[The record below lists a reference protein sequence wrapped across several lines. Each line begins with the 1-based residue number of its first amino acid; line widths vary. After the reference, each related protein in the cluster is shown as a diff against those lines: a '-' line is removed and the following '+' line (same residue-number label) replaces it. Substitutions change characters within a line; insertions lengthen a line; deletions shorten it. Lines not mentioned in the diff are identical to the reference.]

1 MMDEYRKLS
10 IKNWALEDRP
20 REKLMYKGVKSLS
33 SAELLA
39 IIIGSGNRKQSAVEL
54 SKSILSH
61 CNNDL
66 NQLAKKTIADL
77 IKIPGIGEAK
87 AIGIISAL
95 ELGRRQKAFLSQQKP
110 KISCSQDAFEIIS
123 PYVENLG
130 HEEFWVLFL
139 NRANKIVEI
148 KNVSSGG
155 ITGTVFDVRLVFKD
169 ALLLEATNLILCHNH
184 PSGNLQASQADK
196 EVTSKAIEA
205 GNLMNISVLDHIIVA
220 DNQFFSFADEGL
232 I

>member
-1 MMDEYRKLS
+1 MEAYTKLS
-10 IKNWALEDRP
+10 IKDWALEDRP

-54 SKSILSH
+54 SKAILSS

-66 NQLAKKTIADL
+66 NQLAKKTIPEL

-87 AIGIISAL
+87 AISIISAL
-95 ELGRRQKAFLSQQKP
+95 ELGRRQKAFSSKQKQS
-110 KISCSQDAFEIIS
+110 ITGSQDAFEILS

-130 HEEFWVLFL
+130 HEEFWIIYL

-155 ITGTVFDVRLVFKD
+155 ITGTVFDIRLVFKD
-169 ALLLEATNLILCHNH
+169 ALMLEATNIILCHNH
-184 PSGNLQASQADK
+184 PSGNLQASTADK
-196 EVTSKAIEA
+196 DITQRTIDA
-205 GNLMNISVLDHIIVA
+205 GKLMNISILDHIIIA
-220 DNQFFSFADEGL
+220 ENQYFSFADEGL

>member
-1 MMDEYRKLS
+1 MNEYKKLS
-10 IKNWALEDRP
+10 IKDWAVEDRP

-33 SAELLA
+33 SAELIA
-39 IIIGSGNRKQSAVEL
+39 IIIGSGNRRQSAVEL

-61 CNNDL
+61 CDNDL
-66 NQLAKKTIADL
+66 NLLAKKTIPDL

-95 ELGRRQKAFLSQQKP
+95 ELGCRQKAFLSKQKL
-110 KISCSQDAFEIIS
+110 KITCSNDAFEIIS

-130 HEEFWVLFL
+130 HEEFWVIFL
-139 NRANKIVEI
+139 NQANKIVEI

-155 ITGTVFDVRLVFKD
+155 ITGTVFDIRLVFKD
-169 ALLLEATNLILCHNH
+169 ALLLQATNLILCHNH
-184 PSGNLQASQADK
+184 PSGSLQPSNADK
-196 EVTSKAIEA
+196 DVTSRASEA
-205 GNLMNISVLDHIIVA
+205 GKLMNISVLDHLIIA

>member
-1 MMDEYRKLS
+1 MDEYKKLS
-10 IKNWALEDRP
+10 IKDWAVEDRP

-61 CNNDL
+61 CGNDL
-66 NQLAKKTIADL
+66 NLLAKKSISDL
-77 IKIPGIGEAK
+77 ITIPGIGEAK

-95 ELGRRQKAFLSQQKP
+95 ELGSRQKAFLSKQKD
-110 KISCSQDAFEIIS
+110 KISCSQDAYDLLS

-130 HEEFWVLFL
+130 HEEFWVIFM
-139 NRANKIVEI
+139 NQANKIVEI

-155 ITGTVFDVRLVFKD
+155 ITGTVFDVRMVFKD
-169 ALLLEATNLILCHNH
+169 ALLLQATNLILCHNH
-184 PSGNLQASQADK
+184 PSGNLNPSNADK
-196 EVTSKAIEA
+196 DVTTRAVEA
-205 GNLMNISVLDHIIVA
+205 GKLMNISVLDHLIIA
-220 DNQFFSFADEGL
+220 DNQHFSFADEGL

>member
-1 MMDEYRKLS
+1 MDEYKKLS
-10 IKNWALEDRP
+10 IKDWAVEDRP

-33 SAELLA
+33 SAELIA
-39 IIIGSGNRKQSAVEL
+39 IIIGSGNRRQSAVEL

-61 CNNDL
+61 CDNDL
-66 NQLAKKTIADL
+66 NLLAKKTISDL

-95 ELGRRQKAFLSQQKP
+95 ELGCRQKAFLSKQKL
-110 KISCSQDAFEIIS
+110 KITCSNDAFEIIS

-130 HEEFWVLFL
+130 HEEFWVIFL
-139 NRANKIVEI
+139 NQANKIVEI

-169 ALLLEATNLILCHNH
+169 ALLLQATNLILCHNH
-184 PSGNLQASQADK
+184 PSGNLQPSNADK
-196 EVTSKAIEA
+196 DVTSRASKA
-205 GNLMNISVLDHIIVA
+205 GKLMNISVLDHLIIA

>member
-1 MMDEYRKLS
+1 MDEYKKLS
-10 IKNWALEDRP
+10 IKDWAVEDRP

-54 SKSILSH
+54 SKFILSH
-61 CNNDL
+61 CDNDL
-66 NQLAKKTIADL
+66 NLLAKKTIQDL

-95 ELGRRQKAFLSQQKP
+95 ELGRRQKAFSSKQIQK
-110 KISCSQDAFEIIS
+110 ITSSQDAFEIMS

-130 HEEFWVLFL
+130 HEEFWVIFL
-139 NRANKIVEI
+139 NQANKIVEI

-169 ALLLEATNLILCHNH
+169 ALLLGATNLILCHNH
-184 PSGNLQASQADK
+184 PSGNLQPSNADK
-196 EVTSKAIEA
+196 DVTSKASEA
-205 GNLMNISVLDHIIVA
+205 GKLMNISVLDHLIIA
-220 DNQFFSFADEGL
+220 ENEFFSFADEGL

>member
-1 MMDEYRKLS
+1 MDQYSKLS
-10 IKNWALEDRP
+10 IKDWALEDRP

-54 SKSILSH
+54 SKTLLSF

-66 NQLAKKTIADL
+66 NQLAKKSIQDL
-77 IKIPGIGEAK
+77 VKIPGIGEAK

-95 ELGRRQKAFLSQQKP
+95 ELGRRQKAFLSKQKQ
-110 KISCSQDAFEIIS
+110 KITCSQDAFEIME
-123 PYVENLG
+123 PYVDNIG
-130 HEEFWVLFL
+130 HEEFWVLYL
-139 NRANKIVEI
+139 NQANKIVDI

-155 ITGTVFDVRLVFKD
+155 ITGTIFDVRMVFKD
-169 ALLLEATNLILCHNH
+169 AFNLEATNLILCHNH
-184 PSGNLQASQADK
+184 PSGNLQPSKADK
-196 EVTSKAIEA
+196 DVTSRAIEA
-205 GNLMNISVLDHIIVA
+205 GKLMNISVLDHLILA
-220 DNQFFSFADEGL
+220 DNQYFSFADEGL

>member
-1 MMDEYRKLS
+1 MEEYKKLS
-10 IKNWALEDRP
+10 IKDWALEDRP

-54 SKSILSH
+54 SKTILSH
-61 CNNDL
+61 CHNDL
-66 NQLAKKTIADL
+66 NQLAKKTIPEL

-87 AIGIISAL
+87 AISIISAL
-95 ELGRRQKAFLSQQKP
+95 ELGRRQKAFPSKQKQS
-110 KISCSQDAFEIIS
+110 ITGSRDAFEILS

-130 HEEFWVLFL
+130 HEEFWIIYL
-139 NRANKIVEI
+139 NRANKIIEI

-155 ITGTVFDVRLVFKD
+155 ITGTVFDIRLVFKD
-169 ALLLEATNLILCHNH
+169 ALMLEATNIILCHNH
-184 PSGNLQASQADK
+184 PSGNLQPSNADK
-196 EVTSKAIEA
+196 DITHRTIEA
-205 GNLMNISVLDHIIVA
+205 GKLMNISILDHLIIA
-220 DNQFFSFADEGL
+220 DDQYFSFADESL

>member
-1 MMDEYRKLS
+1 MDEYKKLS
-10 IKNWALEDRP
+10 IKDWALEDRP

-39 IIIGSGNRKQSAVEL
+39 IIIGSGNQKQSAVEL
-54 SKSILSH
+54 SKLILSH
-61 CNNDL
+61 CDNDL
-66 NQLAKKTIADL
+66 NQLAKKSIHDL
-77 IKIPGIGEAK
+77 IKIRGIGEAK

-95 ELGRRQKAFLSQQKP
+95 ELGRRQKSFPAKQKQ
-110 KISCSQDAFEIIS
+110 KITCSRDAFDLIS
-123 PYVENLG
+123 PYVENIG
-130 HEEFWVLFL
+130 HEEFWVVFL

-184 PSGNLQASQADK
+184 PSGNLQPSNADK
-196 EVTSKAIEA
+196 DITSRTIEA
-205 GNLMNISVLDHIIVA
+205 GKLMNISVLDHIIIA
-220 DNQFFSFADEGL
+220 EDQYFSFADESL

>member
-1 MMDEYRKLS
+1 MDEYKKLS
-10 IKNWALEDRP
+10 IKDWAIEDRP

-39 IIIGSGNRKQSAVEL
+39 IIIGSGNRKLSAVEL
-54 SKSILSH
+54 SKYILSH
-61 CNNDL
+61 CDNDL
-66 NQLAKKTIADL
+66 NLLAKKSISDL

-95 ELGRRQKAFLSQQKP
+95 ELGRRQKAFPSKQKQ
-110 KISCSQDAFEIIS
+110 KITCSQDAFDILS
-123 PYVENLG
+123 PYVEDLG
-130 HEEFWVLFL
+130 HEEFWVVFL
-139 NRANKIVEI
+139 NQANKIVEI

-169 ALLLEATNLILCHNH
+169 ALLLQATNLILCHNH
-184 PSGNLQASQADK
+184 PSGNLNPSKADK
-196 EVTSKAIEA
+196 DVTTKASEA
-205 GNLMNISVLDHIIVA
+205 GKLMNISVLDHLIIA

>member
-1 MMDEYRKLS
+1 MDEYKNLS
-10 IKNWALEDRP
+10 IKNWAIEDRP
-20 REKLMYKGVKSLS
+20 REKLMHKGVKSLS

-54 SKSILSH
+54 SKSILSF

-66 NQLAKKTIADL
+66 NLLAKKTIPDL
-77 IKIPGIGEAK
+77 TKIPGIGEAK

-95 ELGRRQKAFLSQQKP
+95 ELGRRQKAFLSKQKQ
-110 KISCSQDAFEIIS
+110 KITCSNDVFEIIF
-123 PYVENLG
+123 PYVENLE
-130 HEEFWVLFL
+130 HEEFWVIFL
-139 NRANKIVEI
+139 NQANKIIEI

-169 ALLLEATNLILCHNH
+169 ALLLQATNLILCHNH
-184 PSGNLQASQADK
+184 PSGNLQPSNADK
-196 EVTSKAIEA
+196 DVTSKASEA
-205 GNLMNISVLDHIIVA
+205 GNLMHISVLDHLIIA
-220 DNQFFSFADEGL
+220 DNQFFSFADESL

>member
-1 MMDEYRKLS
+1 MDEYNKLS
-10 IKNWALEDRP
+10 IKNWAVEDRP

-39 IIIGSGNRKQSAVEL
+39 IIIGSGNRKQSAVDL
-54 SKSILSH
+54 SKSILSL

-66 NQLAKKTIADL
+66 NILAKKNIPDL

-87 AIGIISAL
+87 AISIISAL
-95 ELGRRQKAFLSQQKP
+95 ELGRRQKAFPSKQKQ
-110 KISCSQDAFEIIS
+110 KITCSNDAFEIVY
-123 PYVENLG
+123 PYVEDLE
-130 HEEFWVLFL
+130 HEEFWVIFL
-139 NRANKIVEI
+139 NQANKILEI

-169 ALLLEATNLILCHNH
+169 ALLLQATNLILCHNH
-184 PSGNLQASQADK
+184 PSGNLQPSNADK
-196 EVTSKAIEA
+196 DVTSRASKA
-205 GNLMNISVLDHIIVA
+205 GKLMNISILDHLIIA

>member
-1 MMDEYRKLS
+1 MDEYKKLS
-10 IKNWALEDRP
+10 IKDWAIEDRP

-39 IIIGSGNRKQSAVEL
+39 IIIGSGNRRQSAVEL
-54 SKSILSH
+54 SKFILSH

-66 NQLAKKTIADL
+66 NLLAKKNIQDL

-95 ELGRRQKAFLSQQKP
+95 ELGRRQKAFPSKQKQ
-110 KISCSQDAFEIIS
+110 KITCSQDAFEIIS

-130 HEEFWVLFL
+130 HEEFWVVFL
-139 NRANKIVEI
+139 NQGNKIVEI

-155 ITGTVFDVRLVFKD
+155 ITGTVFDIRLVFKD

-184 PSGNLQASQADK
+184 PSGNLEPSNADK
-196 EVTSKAIEA
+196 DVTSKASNA
-205 GNLMNISVLDHIIVA
+205 GKLMNISVLDHLIIA